1 MENRNATKEDIAE
14 MLSEITG
21 ESVTHSKKVVD
32 GLVGIIK
39 DILSKGQPI
48 QIRSLG
54 IFKVVERKDKTA
66 HDFKTGQSL
75 IVPARKSV
83 KFIPGK
89 DLKNR
94 IER

>member
-1 MENRNATKEDIAE
+1 MAGTRKRKVEVKTVAEPMEVLD
-14 MLSEITG
+14 S
-21 ESVTHSKKVVD
+21 
-32 GLVGIIK
+32 LVGIIK

-54 IFKVVERKDKTA
+54 TFKVVERKGKTA
-66 HDFKTGQSL
+66 HDFKTGQRL

-94 IER
+94 IYR

>member
-1 MENRNATKEDIAE
+1 MEIRNATKEDIAE

-21 ESVTHSKKVVD
+21 DSAVHSKKVVD
-32 GLVGIIK
+32 GLVEIIK
-39 DILSKGQPI
+39 DILSNGQAI

-54 IFKVVERKDKTA
+54 TFKVVDRKGKTA
-66 HDFKTGQSL
+66 HDFKTGQKL

-83 KFIPGK
+83 KFTPGK

>member
-1 MENRNATKEDIAE
+1 MEIRNATKEDIAE

-21 ESVTHSKKVVD
+21 DSAAHSKKVID
-32 GLVGIIK
+32 GLVEIIK
-39 DILSKGQPI
+39 DILSNGQEI

-54 IFKVVERKDKTA
+54 TLKVVDRKGKTA
-66 HDFKTGQSL
+66 RDFKTGQKL
-75 IVPARKSV
+75 VVPARKSV
-83 KFIPGK
+83 KFTPGK